1 MYFERILSIKNTAFL
16 LPALL
21 VSLSELLDTDN
32 RRIQIHVKLSYL
44 RTATYNNSSLESQL
58 TRGSTSFVR
67 LFVASANFPFRRQP
81 EVIQALHLARAY
93 TEETDGA
100 PNHMTKFVILWGLQ
114 INPL

>member
-1 MYFERILSIKNTAFL
+1 MYFKRILSIKNIACL
-16 LPALL
+16 LPELL
-21 VSLSELLDTDN
+21 VGLSELLDTDN
-32 RRIQIHVKLSYL
+32 RRIQIHVKLSYFL

-58 TRGSTSFVR
+58 TRGSTSFVT

-100 PNHMTKFVILWGLQ
+100 PNHMTKFVTFGASD
-114 INPL
+114 